1 MNINERFKRLKMV
14 RSESAT
20 QLPTA
25 PGNKTVPRWIF
36 VASGNHDGFPV
47 RNPAGMI
54 PTVT

>member
-25 PGNKTVPRWIF
+25 PGNKTVSRI
-36 VASGNHDGFPV
+36 ATGHHDIFPV
-47 RNPAGMI
+47 GNPAGI
-54 PTVT
+54 PPTVT